1 MCIRQMASRHLWVI
15 VVCGWVWPMRD
26 AHRQKCHWPT
36 AEHREVHL
44 LLVHILDSNILV
56 LAHVAQTINEDTN
69 QNALNLHPSNE
80 STADIQ
86 CNQYKGIIH
95 TTHTHKACNPFAYKM
110 KMMMKW
116 CEMMWNEKKHSSF
129 VLQSNAICNDSICYS
144 PSQWYVNRPS
154 SYDVLENGRP
164 AINRL
169 RVEPFYISNN
179 HWLLLLI
186 SLLSRM
192 NVWFNR
198 FYLTLD

>member
-1 MCIRQMASRHLWVI
+1 MYICMQYMCIRQMASRHLWVI

-36 AEHREVHL
+36 EHREVHL

-69 QNALNLHPSNE
+69 QNVLNLHPSNE

-95 TTHTHKACNPFAYKM
+95 TTHTQKACNPFAYKM

-116 CEMMWNEKKHSSF
+116 CEMRKKNIHVSYYNLMQYAMTQFVTHRLNGMWT
-129 VLQSNAICNDSICYS
+129 V
-144 PSQWYVNRPS
+144 
-154 SYDVLENGRP
+154 
-164 AINRL
+164 
-169 RVEPFYISNN
+169 
-179 HWLLLLI
+179 LLL
-186 SLLSRM
+186 M
-192 NVWFNR
+192 MC
-198 FYLTLD
+198 